1 MKKERKSSSPEKVLG
16 ILSMFSESRHSV
28 TVDELIKEMNLSKAS
43 VYRYVKSLIDGGY
56 VANAV
61 DGSIILGPRII
72 ELDRLIRK
80 SDPLLKLAVPKLRA
94 LGQTTKGVLL
104 LCGLRGDQVIC
115 LHEERTDD
123 RVVTSYERGRPM
135 PLLRGATS
143 KVILAYLPPYQQRS
157 LMLNYGAQIAEVGLG
172 TNWREF
178 RDNLRAIRSAGYA
191 IGRGELDKGVVGF
204 AVPVLL
210 NEIAVASISVV
221 QLRSEFKDEKLEA
234 DVRDLND
241 IAQSIARGLV
251 SASRKS
257 GDAATIGSARRIASS
272 LQLT

>member
-1 MKKERKSSSPEKVLG
+1 MKKERKTSSHEKVLG
-16 ILSMFSESRHSV
+16 ILSLFSESRHSV
-28 TVDELIKEMNLSKAS
+28 TVDELIEEMSLSKAT

-80 SDPLLKLAVPKLRA
+80 SDPLLKLAVPKIRA
-94 LGQTTKGVLL
+94 LSQTKKGVLL

-123 RVVTSYERGRPM
+123 RVVTSYERGRPI

-143 KVILAYLPPYQQRS
+143 KVILASLPAYQQRA
-157 LMLNYGAQIAEVGLG
+157 LMLNYSAQIADVGLG

-178 RDNLRAIRSAGYA
+178 RDNLRAIRTAGYA

-204 AVPVLL
+204 AVPILL
-210 NEIAVASISVV
+210 NETAVASISIV
-221 QLRSEFKDEKLEA
+221 QLRSEFEEDKLES
-234 DVRDLND
+234 DVRSLLDM
-241 IAQSIARGLV
+241 AQSVARGLS
-251 SASRKS
+251 SASKKS
-257 GDAATIGSARRIASS
+257 GDVARIGSARRISS
-272 LQLT
+272 TLQLT

>member
-1 MKKERKSSSPEKVLG
+1 MKRDRKVSSNEKVLG

-28 TVDELIKEMNLSKAS
+28 TVEELIREMNLSKAT
-43 VYRYVKSLIDGGY
+43 VYRYVKSLIDGGF

-80 SDPLLKLAVPKLRA
+80 SDPLLKLAIPKMRA
-94 LGQTTKGVLL
+94 LSQMTKGVLL

-115 LHEERTDD
+115 IHEERTDD

-143 KVILAYLPPYQQRS
+143 KVILAYLPTYQQRS
-157 LMLNYGAQIAEVGLG
+157 LMLNYASQIADVGLG

-210 NEIAVASISVV
+210 NETAVASISVV
-221 QLRSEFKDEKLEA
+221 QLRSEFREEKLEA
-234 DVRDLND
+234 NVGELLEM
-241 IAQSIARGLV
+241 AQYVTRGLA
-251 SASRKS
+251 SASKKS
-257 GDAATIGSARRIASS
+257 GDVATIGSARRISS
-272 LQLT
+272 RLQLT